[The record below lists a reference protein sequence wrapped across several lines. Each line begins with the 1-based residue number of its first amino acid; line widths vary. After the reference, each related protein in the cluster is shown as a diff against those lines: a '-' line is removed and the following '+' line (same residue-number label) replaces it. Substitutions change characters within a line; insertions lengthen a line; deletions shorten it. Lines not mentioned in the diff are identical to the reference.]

1 MINQIDLYFKRE
13 LDKRKPSRVVEAM
26 EYSLMSGGKRVRPL
40 MLLYLVKDLGYE
52 LDKKSYYAAMSVEA
66 IHTYSLIHDDLPA
79 LDNDDLRRFKP
90 TNHIVYGEDM
100 AILAGDGLLTLGFEL
115 LSEARLDARFFEVL
129 GRNAGISGMIL
140 GQELD
145 ILDEI
150 SNLDAL
156 LNTYSLKTGCLFS
169 SALEMAVLLADKEH
183 LLEEIKEIGRLL
195 GIVFQIQDDLLEV
208 KSSEDMIGKSTTSD
222 EKRDLTTIVS
232 FMGVNEAENFLETL
246 FKDLF
251 KKIDKL
257 DLQGTEFKE
266 YVSALIDRSY

>member
-1 MINQIDLYFKRE
+1 
-13 LDKRKPSRVVEAM
+13 
-26 EYSLMSGGKRVRPL
+26 

-115 LSEARLDARFFEVL
+115 LAEANLDARFFEVMA
-129 GRNAGISGMIL
+129 RNFGISGMIL

-183 LLEEIKEIGRLL
+183 LLEEVKEIGQLL

-222 EKRDLTTIVS
+222 E
-232 FMGVNEAENFLETL
+232 
-246 FKDLF
+246 
-251 KKIDKL
+251 
-257 DLQGTEFKE
+257 
-266 YVSALIDRSY
+266 

>member
-26 EYSLMSGGKRVRPL
+26 EYSLLSGGKRVRPL

-52 LDKKSYYAAMSVEA
+52 LDKKSYYAAMGVEA

-150 SNLDAL
+150 SNIDAL

>member
-26 EYSLMSGGKRVRPL
+26 EYSLLSGGKRVRPL

-52 LDKKSYYAAMSVEA
+52 LDKKSYYAAMSVES

-79 LDNDDLRRFKP
+79 LDDDDLRRFKP

-183 LLEEIKEIGRLL
+183 LLEEVKEIGRLL